1 MSAPA
6 VEMNAVV
13 KSFPSPDGEV
23 AVLRGISTNIL
34 PGEMTFLTG
43 PSGCGKTTLLSAIA
57 GMLRITSGTIRL
69 LGHALADLDGDEL
82 VRLRRRR
89 IGFAFQ
95 QYHLLG
101 ALSALENVMVPLIAD
116 GRSRRESAVV
126 ASTMLNRL
134 GLSEKQ
140 HLPPR
145 KLSGGQQQRVALGRA
160 LVHQPDLVLCDE
172 PTAALDHRSGDAVME
187 LLRTIA
193 VAPGRAVVVVTHDA
207 RMHRFADRILEMEDG
222 RITADRRANPVPPSA

>member
-1 MSAPA
+1 MTPPA
-6 VEMNAVV
+6 VELEAVT
-13 KSFPSPDGEV
+13 KSFPSPEGEV
-23 AVLRGISTNIL
+23 AVLRGVTTSIL

-57 GMLRITSGTIRL
+57 GMLRIASGSIRL
-69 LGHALADLDGDEL
+69 LGHDLASLRGDEL

-101 ALSALENVMVPLIAD
+101 ALNAVENVSVPLIAD
-116 GRSRRESAVV
+116 GRPRRHAEAV
-126 ASTMLNRL
+126 AAAMLTRL
-134 GLSEKQ
+134 GLGGKLQLTPKQ
-140 HLPPR
+140 
-145 KLSGGQQQRVALGRA
+145 LSGGQQQRVALGRA
-160 LVHQPDLVLCDE
+160 LVHEPDLVLCDE

-187 LLRTIA
+187 LLRAIA

-207 RMHRFADRILEMEDG
+207 RMYRFADRILDMEDG
-222 RITADRRANPVPPSA
+222 RITADSRPSPVLPSA